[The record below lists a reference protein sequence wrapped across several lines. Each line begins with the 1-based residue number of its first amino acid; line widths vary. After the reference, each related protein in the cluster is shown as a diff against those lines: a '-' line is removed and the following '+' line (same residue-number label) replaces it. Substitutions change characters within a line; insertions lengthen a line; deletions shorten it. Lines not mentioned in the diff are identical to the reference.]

1 LQHGGLIL
9 GFVTSLAISIAA
21 IPSIV
26 TVARSKKLYDKPQ
39 GRKPGRK
46 KVPTLGGLAI
56 FAGSIIPLALFSDF
70 SKFTEFPYLIAGS
83 VILFFIGIK
92 DDILIIAPWWKLSGQ
107 ILAAVIISVLS
118 GLQIVS
124 LNTFPWLYQP
134 GHWAGTLGTILM
146 VVFVIN
152 SFNLID
158 GIDGLASGLGIFYAL
173 FMGFIFFRSQW
184 MNEALLSVV
193 LCGSLLGFF
202 YFNVFSRKNK
212 IFMGDTGSMAVGFL
226 LSFLALRFIELED
239 PSLAGIKISSPH
251 SLTLALF
258 IVPVG
263 DMARVLLGRI
273 GSGRSPLRP
282 DRSHIHYRL
291 IDAGLTHGQAT
302 LTLLLVNAVA
312 VILVLGWQNLG
323 EVLLTVLV
331 ILYTIF
337 LYLAACWLRN
347 SKKPAS

>member
-1 LQHGGLIL
+1 
-9 GFVTSLAISIAA
+9 
-21 IPSIV
+21 
-26 TVARSKKLYDKPQ
+26 
-39 GRKPGRK
+39 
-46 KVPTLGGLAI
+46 
-56 FAGSIIPLALFSDF
+56 
-70 SKFTEFPYLIAGS
+70 
-83 VILFFIGIK
+83 
-92 DDILIIAPWWKLSGQ
+92 
-107 ILAAVIISVLS
+107 
-118 GLQIVS
+118 
-124 LNTFPWLYQP
+124 
-134 GHWAGTLGTILM
+134 M